1 MKTSTLLAAA
11 AGCLALAMPMLAT
24 PAAAQGFRDHPRF
37 GRACRTER
45 TVKFTPF
52 GRKVVVRRVCR

>member
-11 AGCLALAMPMLAT
+11 GCLALAVPVLAA

-37 GRACRTER
+37 DHVCRIER

-52 GRKVVVRRVCR
+52 GKRVVVRKVCR